1 MPNRWFKWGV
11 LCIVGAIGTALWS
24 SVIIGVL
31 LDVRSR
37 QHWSDGT
44 TVGIFAGAFGILA
57 GGMSLILF
65 KLSDAFS
72 RASSETGEHPESPAS
87 RTDSRR
93 PLAAGSKANRSDGA
107 ELGPSKAKKEP
118 ELTDIIFGSFIFLST
133 GIFGAY
139 QLTRAAFFGVI
150 LGRETRGGSLHDVF
164 RATSPGTFF
173 ETAAMYALGDI
184 VVLLILVALV
194 AALIAKMKR
203 KKGIQ
208 GKGALTSDRTVEG

>member
-1 MPNRWFKWGV
+1 MSNRWLKWCLLCFVGV
-11 LCIVGAIGTALWS
+11 FGTALWS

-37 QHWSDGT
+37 QHWSDGA

-65 KLSDAFS
+65 KLSDAFI
-72 RASSETGEHPESPAS
+72 
-87 RTDSRR
+87 RTNGRR
-93 PLAAGSKANRSDGA
+93 QSAAGSEADRSDGT
-107 ELGPSKAKKEP
+107 ELGLSKAEKEP
-118 ELTDIIFGSFIFLST
+118 ELTDIIFGSFIFLSI

-139 QLTRAAFFGVI
+139 QLARAAFSGVI
-150 LGRETRGGSLHDVF
+150 LGRETRGESLHDVF

-173 ETAAMYALGDI
+173 ETAVMYALGDI
-184 VVLLILVALV
+184 AVLLVSVVLV

-203 KKGIQ
+203 KKGIR
-208 GKGALTSDRTVEG
+208 GEGAVTSDRTAEG